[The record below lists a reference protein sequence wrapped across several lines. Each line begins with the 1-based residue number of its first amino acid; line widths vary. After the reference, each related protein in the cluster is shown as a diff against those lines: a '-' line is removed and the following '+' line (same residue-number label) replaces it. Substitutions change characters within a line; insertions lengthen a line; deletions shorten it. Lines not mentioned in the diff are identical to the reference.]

1 MKKLLL
7 SLTTTLLLTSSIA
20 VAQEEKQ
27 SSAVSVDYSVDLV
40 SRYLWRGLLY
50 SANPNIQPTISLT
63 AGNFSVG
70 SWASYGMSQEY
81 SEIDLF
87 ATYSIGN
94 FSFTV
99 SDYYNEYESNLDSAD
114 YFHWDRKTTGHALE
128 GTLAWA
134 GTESFPLSITGAVF
148 FYGNDRDTSTINKK
162 QYYSTYLELGYPV
175 NVGEYKL
182 NLFIGGTFNE
192 GLYSTEPNVVNVGFK
207 TTKEI
212 EITDKFKLPVSAT
225 FAVNPAK
232 DDVFFVVG
240 ITL

>member
-1 MKKLLL
+1 MMKKLLL

-40 SRYLWRGLLY
+40 SRYVWRGLLY

-81 SEIDLF
+81 YSEVDLF

-99 SDYYNEYESNLDSAD
+99 YDYYNEYESKLDSAD

-128 GTLAWA
+128 GTLAWS

-148 FYGNDRDTSTINKK
+148 FYGNDRNSTTLDQN
-162 QYYSTYLELGYPV
+162 YSTYLELGYPV
-175 NVGEYKL
+175 TLGDYNID
-182 NLFIGGTFNE
+182 LFIGGTFNE
-192 GLYSTEPNVVNVGFK
+192 GLYNDEANIVNVGFK
-207 TTKEI
+207 TSKEI

-232 DDVFFVVG
+232 EDIFFVVG

>member
-27 SSAVSVDYSVDLV
+27 SSAVSVDYSVDIV
-40 SRYLWRGLLY
+40 SRYIWRGLLY

-63 AGNFSVG
+63 AGNFSIG

-81 SEIDLF
+81 SEVDLF

-99 SDYYNEYESNLDSAD
+99 YDYYNEFESKLDSAD

-128 GTLAWA
+128 GTLAWS

-148 FYGNDRDTSTINKK
+148 FYGNDRDSTTLDQN
-162 QYYSTYLELGYPV
+162 YSTYLELGYPV
-175 NVGEYKL
+175 TLGDYNID
-182 NLFIGGTFNE
+182 LFIGGTFNE
-192 GLYSTEPNVVNVGFK
+192 GLYNDEANIVNVGFK

-225 FAVNPAK
+225 FALNPAK
-232 DDVFFVVG
+232 EDIFFVVG

>member
-40 SRYLWRGLLY
+40 SRYVWRGLLFNG
-50 SANPNIQPTISLT
+50 NPNIQPTISLT
-63 AGNFSVG
+63 TGGFSIG
-70 SWASYGMSQEY
+70 SWASFAVSQEY
-81 SEIDLF
+81 AEIDLF

-99 SDYYNEYESNLDSAD
+99 YDYYNEYESNLDSVD
-114 YFHWDRKTTGHALE
+114 YFNWDKKTTGHLVE
-128 GTLAWA
+128 GSISWS
-134 GTESFPLSITGAVF
+134 GTESFPLSVTLASF
-148 FYGNDRDTSTINKK
+148 FYGYDMNKN
-162 QYYSTYLELGYPV
+162 QNQNNSTYLELGYPV
-175 NVGEYKL
+175 KIADYNFD
-182 NLFIGGTFNE
+182 LFVGGTLNKGFYNDE
-192 GLYSTEPNVVNVGFK
+192 ANIINVGFK
-207 TTKEI
+207 TSKEI

-225 FAVNPAK
+225 FALNPAK